1 MLFNPGEQ
9 ATLAGEVEFEGIGLH
24 TGAPCRVRVSG
35 ASAGTGIV
43 FRSGEATIPAT
54 PSNVIDTS
62 RGTSLGSGGEKVV
75 CIEHLLSALAG
86 VGIDNAECEV
96 TGPELPA
103 LDGSCLP
110 YVKEFL
116 ECGITCQG
124 RERPCYRLS
133 GIVAEG
139 RGASVLVGAPDER
152 FCVNYLL
159 RYDNPMIGLSFG
171 SFGSGEDFV
180 SQIAPA
186 RTFGLFSEAEEL
198 RRRGLALGAGPQ
210 NALIVYDDH
219 IDPELRFP
227 DEFVRHKLL
236 DMIGDLAL
244 AGGAVLGS
252 FTGITTGHSANVAMA
267 YRLRQSCQAG

>member
-9 ATLAGEVEFEGIGLH
+9 ATLAGEIEFEGIGLH
-24 TGAPCRVRVSG
+24 TGASCRVRICG
-35 ASAGTGIV
+35 AEVGTGIV
-43 FRSGEATIPAT
+43 FKAGAATIPAM
-54 PSNVIDTS
+54 PFNVIDTS
-62 RGTSLGSGGEKVV
+62 RGTSLGQDGEKVV

-86 VGIDNAECEV
+86 VGVDNAVCEV
-96 TGPELPA
+96 IGPELPA

-110 YVKEFL
+110 YVRKFL
-116 ECGITCQG
+116 ECGLEMQG
-124 RERPCYRLS
+124 KERPCYRLS
-133 GIVAEG
+133 QLVAEG
-139 RGASVLVGAPDER
+139 RGASMLVASPDDC
-152 FCVNYLL
+152 FSASYLL

-171 SFGSGEDFV
+171 TFGSKDDFA

-186 RTFGLFSEAEEL
+186 RTFGLYAEAEEL

-252 FTGITTGHSANVAMA
+252 FTGLTTGHSANVAMA
-267 YRLRQSCQAG
+267 RRLRESC